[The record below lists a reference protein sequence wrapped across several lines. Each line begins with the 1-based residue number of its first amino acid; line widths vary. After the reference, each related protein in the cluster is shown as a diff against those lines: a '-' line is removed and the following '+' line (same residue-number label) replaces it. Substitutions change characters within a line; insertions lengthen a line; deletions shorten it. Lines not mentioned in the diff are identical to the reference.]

1 MREIEFKGI
10 TVQYD
15 EKCLKSWKW
24 QKALASGEDK
34 RGVAAIERLL
44 LGKDEE
50 IADQLGDDIDVM
62 GELIAAIVGDGG
74 RVEKN

>member
-62 GELIAAIVGDGG
+62 GGLIAAIVGDGG